1 MENSP
6 CTEESLGLA
15 QILKGGWGCWGTGRL
30 TPEVAPVRLSLT
42 GVKKGETESLAAP
55 DLTRGGSLGGQG
67 HRLNPGEA
75 LDKTE
80 EEKLSQEKNGFW

>member
-30 TPEVAPVRLSLT
+30 THEVAHVRLSLT

-67 HRLNPGEA
+67 HRLNPGEGKRA
-75 LDKTE
+75 VLM
-80 EEKLSQEKNGFW
+80 EKHLLIYLS